1 LSRII
6 NRILMILVVAA
17 LMVVLMAASVSPAF
31 AKREPVANYHGVNN
45 GQGGGFGS
53 GYGCED
59 HKNPNN
65 SDTAANPR
73 SCGWSGDF

>member
-1 LSRII
+1 
-6 NRILMILVVAA
+6 MILVVAA
-17 LMVVLMAASVSPAF
+17 LMLVLMAASASPAF

-59 HKNPNN
+59 HDNPNN
-65 SDTAANPR
+65 SRNATDSE